1 MAACGTSCDVC
12 SGADPLATAP
22 RPGKAKRGAP
32 RGARPPLREEVPVEG
47 EEALYRELKVLRKRL
62 ADAKGVPAY
71 VIFSDATLQ
80 QMARFQPATEA
91 EFLALS
97 GVGPKKLLQYGE
109 YFLRLLRQQDA

>member
-1 MAACGTSCDVC
+1 MEACGASCDVC
-12 SGADPLATAP
+12 SGADPLEAAP
-22 RPGKAKRGAP
+22 RPGKAKRGSP
-32 RGARPPLREEVPVEG
+32 RGTRPALPEGPVDG
-47 EEALYRELKVLRKRL
+47 EEALYRELKVLRKQL

-97 GVGPKKLLQYGE
+97 GVGPKKLQQYGE
-109 YFLRLLRQQDA
+109 VFLRLLRQQGG